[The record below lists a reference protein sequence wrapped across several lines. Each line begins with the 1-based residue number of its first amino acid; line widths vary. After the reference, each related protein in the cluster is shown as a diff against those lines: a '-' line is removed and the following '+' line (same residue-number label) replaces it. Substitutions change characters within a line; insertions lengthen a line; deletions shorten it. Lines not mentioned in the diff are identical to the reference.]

1 MFAAEGT
8 PRNSRIGQQEADRL
22 IGLIAGGDM
31 SALESLYKAMYREIF
46 GYLCSM
52 LGGDTQSAEDLAQ
65 DTFVRVWKY
74 APRFSSL
81 GRGRSWVYRIASRLA
96 LDHLGKNA
104 YRADELKEDLPDSA
118 DVEESALDAHA
129 LRQAMS
135 LLPED
140 ERRIVSMHAV
150 SGLTLREI
158 AEVLQMPLG
167 TVKWKHAEAI
177 KKLRSVL
184 DQKE

>member
-1 MFAAEGT
+1 
-8 PRNSRIGQQEADRL
+8 
-22 IGLIAGGDM
+22 M

-104 YRADELKEDLPDSA
+104 YRADELKEDLPDRKRA
-118 DVEESALDAHA
+118 GRARAAAGDVPASGGRTENCVHARGFGAHA
-129 LRQAMS
+129 AGDCRGAADASRHSQVEA
-135 LLPED
+135 
-140 ERRIVSMHAV
+140 RRSD
-150 SGLTLREI
+150 
-158 AEVLQMPLG
+158 Q
-167 TVKWKHAEAI
+167 EAAF
-177 KKLRSVL
+177 RA
-184 DQKE
+184 